1 MTKSLPRQLLLAALV
16 TTVLLAL
23 LPLLQDTAGTDERPQ
38 TRPTT
43 THLVTVLPLPPDA
56 TQPPD
61 DADPPAPDAP
71 PQPAEPTQPPTPA
84 APAPPSPVAPD
95 SPPPP
100 PPDSP
105 VRLDIP
111 TPSVTLTP
119 PLPDLPRLDI
129 LPTPP
134 SPQPILPDP
143 PPLTPTAVTQPAAT
157 DADATA
163 TTPQPPATDASGAA
177 TPTSAMATDG
187 AHAPSP
193 SPSSGDASR
202 SEVTE
207 RHLVRPVF
215 PRNVPRVSGTI
226 ELSFT
231 VRPDGTVT
239 EVTVERCAPQLD
251 ASYRREAIRAA
262 RRSLYRPR
270 TVQGRPVAARVRRRI
285 DFVVQP

>member
-16 TTVLLAL
+16 TTALLAL

-163 TTPQPPATDASGAA
+163 ATPQPAA

-193 SPSSGDASR
+193 SPSFGDASR

-239 EVTVERCAPQLD
+239 EVTVERCDPQLN

>member
-16 TTVLLAL
+16 TTALLAL

-84 APAPPSPVAPD
+84 APAPPSPVTPD

-157 DADATA
+157 DADA
-163 TTPQPPATDASGAA
+163 
-177 TPTSAMATDG
+177 MATDG
-187 AHAPSP
+187 AHAPSPSP

-202 SEVTE
+202 SEVAE

-239 EVTVERCAPQLD
+239 EVTVERCDPQLN
-251 ASYRREAIRAA
+251 ASYRREAIRAT